1 MLVDLKDYILFADKN
16 PAHKK
21 YIAWLQEYNPEI
33 YENWISKKNNVM
45 NSYKLKVKNE
55 EQFKGLFEIHIDFL
69 ELFFNKKL
77 RLKREIS
84 FKAIRFSKNIKCEDS
99 HKEKIIDLI
108 FSNTKF
114 FNKKTL
120 EIFKKYI
127 LEFDDECS
135 HSYISPTEEK
145 IVIKMDS
152 NSCYDLLKI
161 YHDFI
166 HEVGHLLEY
175 HLDSKIILQQMIK
188 YLKLRSVKD
197 KNGKPLIKS
206 RSHISSHTYIYEN
219 NLYYEDAGIVYH
231 DIFLD
236 TERPYTEIFAFGL
249 GIMFYN
255 PIEFY
260 FNDPDYFNLIYNIFF
275 NLSEKNK

>member
-1 MLVDLKDYILFADKN
+1 MLVDFKDYQLFTEKKQEK
-16 PAHKK
+16 KK
-21 YIAWLQEYNPEI
+21 YLALLQEYDIEL
-33 YENWISKKNNVM
+33 YKNWMEKKN
-45 NSYKLKVKNE
+45 SLIRQYQIKVKNE

-69 ELFFNKKL
+69 ESFLNKQL
-77 RLKREIS
+77 RTKREIN
-84 FKAIRFSKNIKCEDS
+84 FKAIRFSKNIECSDN

-108 FSNTKF
+108 FTNTKF

-152 NSCYDLLKI
+152 NSCYNLLKI

-166 HEVGHLLEY
+166 HEIGHLLEY
-175 HLDSKIILQQMIK
+175 HLDTKVILQQMIK
-188 YLKLRSVKD
+188 YLKLRALKD
-197 KNGKPLIKS
+197 SKGKPLIKS
-206 RSHISSHTYIYEN
+206 RSHVSSHTYVYEN

-236 TERPYTEIFAFGL
+236 TEKPYTEMFAFGL
-249 GIMFYN
+249 GMMFYN

-260 FNDPDYFNLIYNIFF
+260 FNDPDYFNLIYNVFF
-275 NLSEKNK
+275 NINEKNK